1 MAVGPGGRVIKELL
15 GTDGVSLDGITSTTD
30 TTVSTESIRVPEGF
44 QAIFVMDVDAYATT
58 TATFSVKYTHD
69 GGSNWHQFYWDEGS
83 QTAATVA
90 ISDTTTDLGAHQ
102 ISIIN
107 PFTTNPNTSIG
118 ETLFRVDVETDG
130 VNTDLTL
137 GDCYVTV
144 GPPIKG
150 AVFETLL

>member
-1 MAVGPGGRVIKELL
+1 MAIGAGGRVVRELL
-15 GTDGVSLDGITSTTD
+15 GTDGATLDGITSTTN
-30 TTVSTESIRVPEGF
+30 TTISTESVIVPEGY
-44 QAIFVMDVDAYATT
+44 QAIFIMDVDAYATT

-69 GGSNWHQFYWDEGS
+69 NSNYHQFYWDEGS

-90 ISDTTTDLGAHQ
+90 ITDTTADLGAHM

-107 PFTTNPNTSIG
+107 PFVDNPNLTTSVK
-118 ETLFRVDVETDG
+118 FRVDLETDG

-137 GDCYVTV
+137 GDCYLTI